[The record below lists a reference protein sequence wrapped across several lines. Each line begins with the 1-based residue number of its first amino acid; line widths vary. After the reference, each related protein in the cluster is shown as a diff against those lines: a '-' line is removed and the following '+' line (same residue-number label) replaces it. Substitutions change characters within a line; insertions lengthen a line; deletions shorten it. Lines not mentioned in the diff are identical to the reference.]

1 MGDNKSNRAVRPQ
14 VERGSG
20 VRNKFLFAGVLFGV
34 TFLVAVGISAAV
46 PKLLPLTVLFVAVSV
61 ASAFFSV
68 GKTYRG
74 PCPYCS
80 AEVLYRHAY
89 GKRSF
94 RCSSCRRPIAL
105 RMTNGVLEFHREPG
119 G

>member
-1 MGDNKSNRAVRPQ
+1 MGDNKSDRVVRPQ

-20 VRNKFLFAGVLFGV
+20 VRNKLLLGGVLLGV
-34 TFLVAVGISAAV
+34 SFLVAVGISAAV
-46 PKLLPLTVLFVAVSV
+46 PSLLPLTVLFVAVSV

-94 RCSSCRRPIAL
+94 RCSSCRRPVAL
-105 RMTNGVLEFHREPG
+105 RMTGGILEFHREPG
-119 G
+119 A

>member
-1 MGDNKSNRAVRPQ
+1 MGESKSDRAVRPQ

-20 VRNKFLFAGVLFGV
+20 VRNKLLFAGVLFGV

-46 PKLLPLTVLFVAVSV
+46 PRLLPLTMLFVAVSV
-61 ASAFFSV
+61 TSAFFSV

-105 RMTNGVLEFHREPG
+105 RTTDGVLEFHREPG